1 MKTTVSP
8 SHPSLAVCIRPSPIL
23 LVWCCQD
30 LRHLTTRMPLPLTE
44 PLKDG
49 GSSPIPAN
57 RTIAAGGAFLR
68 LVCVLQVVRFGTRT
82 RNQEVV
88 ETAPALSLNVQEA

>member
-1 MKTTVSP
+1 MVSGP
-8 SHPSLAVCIRPSPIL
+8 QIL
-23 LVWCCQD
+23 DNKVATASGSE
-30 LRHLTTRMPLPLTE
+30 RV
-44 PLKDG
+44 KDG

-68 LVCVLQVVRFGTRT
+68 LVCVLQFVRFGTRT
-82 RNQEVV
+82 RDQEVV